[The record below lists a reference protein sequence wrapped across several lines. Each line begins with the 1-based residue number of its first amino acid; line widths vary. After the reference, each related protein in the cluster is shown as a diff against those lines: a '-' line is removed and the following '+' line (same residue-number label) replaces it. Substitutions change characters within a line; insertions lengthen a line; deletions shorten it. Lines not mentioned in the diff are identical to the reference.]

1 MIHIDCGRQNHTLK
15 MVDNVTIGKE
25 TNACVQAESSK
36 FASLSFDQGFQIV
49 IPPTSPASVPEPI
62 GTPSDGILHRS
73 RSDCCLLHQCN
84 SKTFIINEMHGYI
97 WSARNYTIGTTLV
110 SLPIQVPRG
119 EGPPCHLGRQRK
131 WIIVS
136 PSINQS
142 HDFHLHNTVL
152 GWLGCISEQNWP
164 QFDKF

>member
-1 MIHIDCGRQNHTLK
+1 MPNLRKTW
-15 MVDNVTIGKE
+15 
-25 TNACVQAESSK
+25 
-36 FASLSFDQGFQIV
+36 
-49 IPPTSPASVPEPI
+49 P
-62 GTPSDGILHRS
+62 S
-73 RSDCCLLHQCN
+73 RSIYIFLILGAWYDRDWLWLAKSYLANGLDNFAN
-84 SKTFIINEMHGYI
+84 SKLFIINEIHGYI
-97 WSARNYTIGTTLV
+97 WSARNYTIATTLV

-119 EGPPCHLGRQRK
+119 EGPPCHLRRQRK